1 MKHPS
6 RHLSNARASTYRA
19 WVAMALY
26 VAAGV
31 ALDLD
36 GEALAYYAAGLA
48 VIGMWAAGGEQLVT
62 ALSTLRHLGEGL
74 RQPSSQTGQF
84 RTPVVPVEMPHDYEQ
99 VR

>member
-1 MKHPS
+1 MTPS
-6 RHLSNARASTYRA
+6 RHLAHARRSTFRA
-19 WVAMALY
+19 WVSLALY

-31 ALDLD
+31 LLDLD

-48 VIGMWAAGGEQLVT
+48 VIGMWAAGGEQLIT